1 MHATLLGLAVA
12 LQTALC
18 QTATD
23 IGTKVATREAE
34 ERLTL
39 AVQWTVGAVL
49 LSFLCLVWYPSLLL
63 QPAATFAALTRP
75 GFWLLLLLD
84 WVLNVIAYYLFV
96 RAFRLFPMPRSWRH
110 SSSSRQS
117 CCSSPRPSYS
127 ASMCRH

>member
-12 LQTALC
+12 LLTALC

-49 LSFLCLVWYPSLLL
+49 LSLLCLVWYPPYFFNPP
-63 QPAATFAALTRP
+63 QPS
-75 GFWLLLLLD
+75 
-84 WVLNVIAYYLFV
+84 
-96 RAFRLFPMPRSWRH
+96 PRSPAQASGRY
-110 SSSSRQS
+110 S
-117 CCSSPRPSYS
+117 CSMGYS
-127 ASMCRH
+127 T

>member
-12 LQTALC
+12 LLTALC

-49 LSFLCLVWYPSLLL
+49 LSLLCLVWYPPYFFNPP
-63 QPAATFAALTRP
+63 QPS
-75 GFWLLLLLD
+75 
-84 WVLNVIAYYLFV
+84 
-96 RAFRLFPMPRSWRH
+96 PRSPAQT
-110 SSSSRQS
+110 SGPYF
-117 CCSSPRPSYS
+117 CSMGYS
-127 ASMCRH
+127 T